1 VQGEHNENTFLLL
14 SRRLSSAKIVQGE
27 HNENTFLLLSRCLSS
42 AKIIKN
48 KQLFTKTRKYF
59 VGLQKSTTFAPTKN
73 ALAG

>member
-1 VQGEHNENTFLLL
+1 
-14 SRRLSSAKIVQGE
+14 VQGE

-48 KQLFTKTRKYF
+48 KQIFTKTRKYF
-59 VGLQKSTTFAPTKN
+59 VGLQKNATFAPTKN